1 MILNVCGDDE
11 ALNSIL
17 EDIGYI
23 RGVEVLS
30 RQDLE
35 DERGVLTIQAMR
47 YAKQAIMILAEKY
60 ALVVS

>member
-17 EDIGYI
+17 EDIEYMGD
-23 RGVEVLS
+23 VEVLS
-30 RQDLE
+30 RRDLE

-47 YAKQAIMILAEKY
+47 YAKQAIMGFP
-60 ALVVS
+60 